1 MLVIAWDCEKMNL
14 YLHGLLNFLL
24 VTDYKPLIL
33 MLQSKLLGDTS
44 PRIQSM
50 RMRLMK
56 YSFEAKHCP
65 GKDLVDVDA
74 FYSAPIQLPKEEEL
88 YAERDV
94 ECHVMAVLKQ
104 MPESDSR
111 LEEIESKSY
120 EDETLVELTKTISS
134 GWPAEKKDC
143 PE

>member
-1 MLVIAWDCEKMNL
+1 
-14 YLHGLLNFLL
+14 
-24 VTDYKPLIL
+24 
-33 MLQSKLLGDTS
+33 
-44 PRIQSM
+44 
-50 RMRLMK
+50 
-56 YSFEAKHCP
+56 
-65 GKDLVDVDA
+65 
-74 FYSAPIQLPKEEEL
+74 
-88 YAERDV
+88 
-94 ECHVMAVLKQ
+94 MAVLKQ